1 MGIWG
6 CFLYF
11 FSLVVGGGL
20 ELEGLEL
27 EGLELEGLEGMK
39 KSDKDLMFGWMGDV
53 CL

>member
-11 FSLVVGGGL
+11 FSLVVGG
-20 ELEGLEL
+20 GLEL

>member
-11 FSLVVGGGL
+11 FSLVVGG
-20 ELEGLEL
+20 
-27 EGLELEGLEGMK
+27 GLELEGLEGMK